1 MDWKTASAFY
11 AKRLEDAIAV
21 RRYASQLAQLPQV
34 RALDGT
40 TEIEHTLS
48 DEGAQAERQKKRLD
62 KSEFRI
68 AVVGLEKAGKSTFV
82 NAWLG
87 CDLLPAKSQRC
98 TFTTTQ
104 IYSVPDETSQ
114 RLEVDPKS
122 HQQFGRLCRELEAAK
137 VGADKSQAA
146 KAETDLNTI
155 RKNVNTL
162 KSVLEA
168 SPPRKSFINLDDIKS
183 DLRKYVADECYA
195 HAIQEARLF
204 TSRLA
209 EAEGIVFYDVPGL
222 DSGLAKHIEESR
234 DMLTDCDAVILIQ
247 RYPSLR
253 GHEKDLI
260 KFAREG
266 DKHIGLE
273 EKLFVFFGR
282 MDSFNSRESFEKDF
296 NAVLQEWRQ
305 ETNLAQERI
314 IGGSAG
320 AHLVLHGVAD
330 QETIEYVGLP
340 EDVTAKLNRILNTQH
355 DLNHLKNLTGIDEIK
370 QRINA
375 YLNTERVLILE
386 RRCNAMIS
394 NIYQQSSELYRQV
407 SARYPEDPEEARKQF
422 ESDRRLEFTLWFNG
436 KKQQI
441 RAAMHNHF
449 EQVKHQLKANSLQ
462 TFQGRYEQVICDK
475 IKHLPYRQAQQRDML
490 FGSCSNPVFDPTKA
504 NFAWREHLYA
514 DVRKL
519 IGSIAQQ
526 LALELTQ
533 EARTFVS
540 FMTQQLWGSSFVE
553 QQIVGDFKSFEDRLR
568 SSLKALFLR
577 FVRPVAE
584 ALIRGPLD
592 TELRRA
598 LIGALERDIDT
609 MDIYFPESG
618 EEIYRIFKRYLR
630 YGVRLLTD
638 EPTIKKELQNKEP
651 PAALMKALQEAS
663 GQVAGSTSD
672 LQLKRDLIQQVESD
686 ILALEYYLL
695 HSLFVAS
702 GFQAFC
708 VQEMENLRDQFYEM
722 EEKDV
727 WNHIAAEEFSR
738 GNPLLLKELPPHIRP
753 QELQTVVSDHLR
765 QLGISLRH
773 FQQNNPGV

>member
-1 MDWKTASAFY
+1 MDWNTASAFY

-40 TEIEHTLS
+40 SDIERTLNE
-48 DEGAQAERQKKRLD
+48 EGVQAERQKSRLD
-62 KSEFRI
+62 KGEFRI

-104 IYSVPDETSQ
+104 IYSVPDDTSQ

-122 HQQFGRLCRELEAAK
+122 PQQFERLCRELEAAK
-137 VGADKSQAA
+137 AGADKS
-146 KAETDLNTI
+146 KATNAEADLDTI
-155 RKNVNTL
+155 QKNIYTL

-168 SPPRKSFINLDDIKS
+168 APPRKSFINLDDIKS

-195 HAIQEARLF
+195 HAIEEARLF

-222 DSGLAKHIEESR
+222 DSGLAKHIEESQ

-253 GHEKDLI
+253 GDEKKLI

-282 MDSFNSRESFEKDF
+282 MDTFASREAFDKDF
-296 NAVLQEWRQ
+296 TAVLQEWRQ
-305 ETNLAQERI
+305 ETNLSQGRI
-314 IGGSAG
+314 VGGSAG

-330 QETIEYVGLP
+330 QETIEYVGLA
-340 EDVTAKLNRILNTQH
+340 EDVATKLNRIMNTQH
-355 DLNHLKNLTGIDEIK
+355 DAATIKNHTGIDEIK
-370 QRINA
+370 QRIKT

-386 RRCNAMIS
+386 RRCNAIIAG
-394 NIYQQSSELYRQV
+394 IYKESSELYRQV
-407 SARYPEDPEEARKQF
+407 SARYPEDPEEARKKI
-422 ESDRRLEFTLWFNG
+422 ESDRRLEFRLWFND
-436 KKQQI
+436 KKKQI
-441 RAAMHNHF
+441 RAAMHRHF
-449 EQVKHQLKANSLQ
+449 DDVKHHLRANALQ
-462 TFQGRYEQVICDK
+462 TFQGRYEQVVRDK
-475 IKHLPYRQAQQRDML
+475 MEHLPYRQAQQRDTL
-490 FGSCSNPVFDPTKA
+490 FGACSNPVFDPDKA
-504 NFAWREHLYA
+504 NYDWREHLYA
-514 DVRKL
+514 DIRRL
-519 IGSIAQQ
+519 IDNIAQE

-533 EARTFVS
+533 EARTLVT
-540 FMTQQLWGSSFVE
+540 FMTQQLWDSNFVE
-553 QQIVGDFKSFEDRLR
+553 QRVVGDFKTFESRLQ

-592 TELRRA
+592 SELRRA

-609 MDIYFPESG
+609 VDIYFPEAG
-618 EEIYRIFKRYLR
+618 ADVYRVFKRYLR
-630 YGVRLLTD
+630 YGVRLLIN
-638 EPTIKKELQNKEP
+638 EQTIKKELQNKKP
-651 PAALMKALQEAS
+651 PATLVKALHQAAE
-663 GQVAGSTSD
+663 QVAGNATD
-672 LQLKRDLIQQVESD
+672 VPLKRELIVQVESD
-686 ILALEYYLL
+686 LQALEYYLL
-695 HSLFVAS
+695 HSLFAAS

-708 VQEMENLRDQFYEM
+708 LQEMEHLRDRFYEM
-722 EEKDV
+722 EETDV
-727 WNHIAAEEFSR
+727 WNHIADEEFKN

-773 FQQNNPGV
+773 FQQNNPNV